1 MIKNQWYAVL
11 SSHQLRKGQV
21 LGARRFGENLVF
33 YRTMAGKIGCANSL
47 CRHRKASLGKGRME
61 KDHLK
66 CPFHGIEYNVTG
78 KCVYIPSEGKASAAD
93 YARFH
98 LESYPVREI
107 GGIVFAWYGDEEPNG
122 EPDYFDVMVDRSF
135 TYDQVDDMWN
145 VDYSRVIENQLDVSH
160 LGLVHHN
167 TIGRGRT
174 SVSLRRSVP

>member
-1 MIKNQWYAVL
+1 MQCFL
-11 SSHQLRKGQV
+11 P
-21 LGARRFGENLVF
+21 
-33 YRTMAGKIGCANSL
+33 T
-47 CRHRKASLGKGRME
+47 SLGRATS
-61 KDHLK
+61 D
-66 CPFHGIEYNVTG
+66 
-78 KCVYIPSEGKASAAD
+78 GKASAAG

-107 GGIVFAWYGDEEPNG
+107 GGIVFVWHGDEEPGG

-160 LGLVHHN
+160 LAFVHHN

-174 SVSLRRSVP
+174 SVSLRRSVH

>member
-21 LGARRFGENLVF
+21 LGARRFGENP
-33 YRTMAGKIGCANSL
+33 
-47 CRHRKASLGKGRME
+47 HRKASLGKGRME
-61 KDHLK
+61 KDHIK
-66 CPFHGIEYNVTG
+66 CPFHGIEYDVTG
-78 KCVYIPSEGKASAAD
+78 KCVYIPSDGKASAAG

-107 GGIVFAWYGDEEPNG
+107 GGIVFVWYGDEEPSG

-160 LGLVHHN
+160 LGEDALQ
-167 TIGRGRT
+167 
-174 SVSLRRSVP
+174 RSHGAMARQEHVADECQQ